1 VSYARSLLLPIA
13 STYIRGT
20 LALWHFARLCRV
32 ANVGANL
39 PPLYVALVVDH
50 CAVTYRLKPG
60 PVRRVIS
67 GRGEHLFSEWCAPVP
82 FALDPAVADD
92 PANWRPHL
100 PTVADWRELASSY
113 AGALIR
119 IGNQATS
126 KTAGLN

>member
-1 VSYARSLLLPIA
+1 M
-13 STYIRGT
+13 
-20 LALWHFARLCRV
+20 
-32 ANVGANL
+32 GANR

-50 CAVTYRLKPG
+50 CAVTYRLKPD

-67 GRGEHLFSEWCAPVP
+67 GRGQHLFAEWCASVP

-92 PANWRPHL
+92 PANWRAFL
-100 PTVADWRELASSY
+100 PTTADWRELASSY

-119 IGNQATS
+119 VGHQTTP